1 MQKTTDNEDCL
12 RQTQFSTAKK
22 NLSKILR
29 FSEQT
34 NELNRKNSMNRR
46 SMQNIKLRQTIAIHQ
61 KGKKKNRKW
70 KKMRN
75 ENKASIV
82 WQRNSSWC
90 NDDSV
95 VGREKSHGFYAY
107 EMNWYIC
114 LFLMRCMNSYRKKL
128 PIQKP
133 ATERKKNTGCSIDY
147 HYEHQQHKHLISMLQ
162 HSSNG
167 ICVRIATCARRP
179 QYDHHPQQAKDTR
192 KEQRE
197 KNTTFF
203 TFQIQTNRCCI
214 VCQKPA
220 LFYLSHK
227 QRS

>member
-1 MQKTTDNEDCL
+1 MHNKTICDAKNHWQWDCL

-29 FSEQT
+29 FSKQT
-34 NELNRKNSMNRR
+34 NELSRKNSMNRR

-90 NDDSV
+90 NADSV

-133 ATERKKNTGCSIDY
+133 AKERKK
-147 HYEHQQHKHLISMLQ
+147 KHRLFNWLPLWTS
-162 HSSNG
+162 
-167 ICVRIATCARRP
+167 
-179 QYDHHPQQAKDTR
+179 
-192 KEQRE
+192 
-197 KNTTFF
+197 TT
-203 TFQIQTNRCCI
+203 
-214 VCQKPA
+214 
-220 LFYLSHK
+220 
-227 QRS
+227 

>member
-1 MQKTTDNEDCL
+1 
-12 RQTQFSTAKK
+12 
-22 NLSKILR
+22 
-29 FSEQT
+29 
-34 NELNRKNSMNRR
+34 
-46 SMQNIKLRQTIAIHQ
+46 
-61 KGKKKNRKW
+61 
-70 KKMRN
+70 MRN

-114 LFLMRCMNSYRKKL
+114 LFLMRWMNSYRKKL

-147 HYEHQQHKHLISMLQ
+147 HYKHQQHKHLISMLQ

-179 QYDHHPQQAKDTR
+179 QFDHHPQQAKDTG

-203 TFQIQTNRCCI
+203 LLSKYRQIGAVLYAKSRLYSTSRIRNEVR
-214 VCQKPA
+214 KG
-220 LFYLSHK
+220 
-227 QRS
+227 